1 MLTIELLCS
10 CNKEGKVYHPLLK
23 VRGQDWFK
31 KKTNLYL
38 DHLQL
43 RELSSLTDE
52 TTHLIKLP
60 FS

>member
-31 KKTNLYL
+31 KKNKPIFG
-38 DHLQL
+38 
-43 RELSSLTDE
+43 SSAVERT
-52 TTHLIKLP
+52 
-60 FS
+60 